1 MLAAAALLAFSV
13 LATGSKA
20 AARRSLGGCVAIAS
34 VEFSAPGARDAA
46 AASCERLALGPVVGN
61 GVVSDDRFVL
71 FACSASPRAGTD
83 DAPAMLSRLL
93 SALLKGDAW
102 SVSVPLSSLRGVM
115 TEMVGDLRKV
125 KDGDPPASGAE
136 MSSTCRAHSPICILE
151 ERVFGHDNVPYTL

>member
-1 MLAAAALLAFSV
+1 V

-46 AASCERLALGPVVGN
+46 AASCERVALGPVVGN
-61 GVVSDDRFVL
+61 GVVSDDRFVSPVL
-71 FACSASPRAGTD
+71 FACSASPRAGTN
-83 DAPAMLSRLL
+83 DAPAILSRLL

-102 SVSVPLSSLRGVM
+102 SVSVPLSSLCGVM

-136 MSSTCRAHSPICILE
+136 MSSTCRAHSPICI
-151 ERVFGHDNVPYTL
+151 